1 MSEAGAMTD
10 KEHPDDVRA
19 ASLVTANRRGR
30 TTTRLNE
37 INRRFADLAGSAARP
52 VLDLGC
58 AFGVAAHAALASGAT
73 VHANDIDPAHL
84 EATARD
90 APPGTSDR
98 LHLAPGAFPAELDFA
113 PESLS
118 LVHASNLLNFLSGAE
133 IEAGFAKIAA
143 WLEPGGR
150 FLSISGSPYAA
161 NIRAFG
167 PVYEANRAAGLAWP
181 GECHDLPAVSDDP
194 TISELPAFLHLVD
207 PDVLS
212 RAARAAGLEVEEAR
226 FFHRAGTPDYIALD
240 GRENVVFVAR
250 KPIPEDE
257 KGQMHP

>member
-1 MSEAGAMTD
+1 MSEAGAMAKD
-10 KEHPDDVRA
+10 GHSGDPQAV
-19 ASLVTANRRGR
+19 SLVTANRRGR

-37 INRRFADLAGSAARP
+37 INRRFAELAGRASRP

-58 AFGVAAHAALASGAT
+58 AFGVATHAALEAGAT

-90 APPGTSDR
+90 APAGTAQR
-98 LHLAPGAFPAELDFA
+98 LHLVPGGFPADLEFAPG
-113 PESLS
+113 SLS

-133 IEAGFAKIAA
+133 IETGLAKIAA

-167 PVYEANRAAGLAWP
+167 AIYEANRAAGVPWP
-181 GECHDLPAVSDDP
+181 GECHDLPAISDDP
-194 TISELPAFLHLVD
+194 TISELPRFLHLLD

-212 RAARAAGLEVEEAR
+212 RAARAAGLEVEEAQ

-250 KPIPEDE
+250 KPTPEDE

>member
-1 MSEAGAMTD
+1 MSGVDAMAQDETTGD
-10 KEHPDDVRA
+10 ATPV
-19 ASLVTANRRGR
+19 SLVTANRRGR

-37 INRRFADLAGSAARP
+37 INMRFADLAGTANLP

-58 AFGVAAHAALASGAT
+58 AFGVATHAALEAGAT

-90 APPGTSDR
+90 APPGTWER
-98 LHLAPGAFPAELDFA
+98 LHLAPGAFPAELDFP

-118 LVHASNLLNFLSGAE
+118 LVHASNLLNFLTGEE
-133 IEAGFAKIAA
+133 IEAGFAKIAG

-167 PVYEANRAAGLAWP
+167 PVYDSNRAAGLQWP

-194 TISELPAFLHLVD
+194 TIRELPMFLHLVD
-207 PDVLS
+207 PDVLT
-212 RAARAAGLEVEEAR
+212 RAARAAGLVVEEAR